1 MKLYHGSNVK
11 VKNPR
16 IITNTR
22 LLDFGYGFYLTS
34 DFKQA
39 KKWAKLTQ
47 KRRQQGI
54 ATVSMYEISKEQL
67 KNLKV
72 LYFES
77 ANKEWLKF
85 VTQNRSNNI
94 INNENWDIIIGPV
107 ANDNTMPVINLYL
120 NGIYDE
126 NEALKRLLPQNLKD
140 QYTFKTEKSLKYL
153 KFLEV
158 LEL

>member
-47 KRRQQGI
+47 KRIQQGI
-54 ATVSMYEISKEQL
+54 ATVSVYEISKEQL

-77 ANKEWLKF
+77 ANREWLKF

-120 NGIYDE
+120 NVIYDE

-140 QYTFKTEKSLKYL
+140 QYTFKTEKALKYL

-158 LEL
+158 EL

>member
-54 ATVSMYEISKEQL
+54 VTVSVYEISKEQL

-77 ANKEWLKF
+77 ANREWLKF

-94 INNENWDIIIGPV
+94 TFLLFSSENKDLV
-107 ANDNTMPVINLYL
+107 FV
-120 NGIYDE
+120 
-126 NEALKRLLPQNLKD
+126 KRNIRFVTL
-140 QYTFKTEKSLKYL
+140 F
-153 KFLEV
+153 
-158 LEL
+158 

>member
-1 MKLYHGSNVK
+1 
-11 VKNPR
+11 
-16 IITNTR
+16 
-22 LLDFGYGFYLTS
+22 
-34 DFKQA
+34 
-39 KKWAKLTQ
+39 
-47 KRRQQGI
+47 
-54 ATVSMYEISKEQL
+54 MYEISKEQL

-77 ANKEWLKF
+77 ANREWLKF

-140 QYTFKTEKSLKYL
+140 QYTFKTEKALKYL

-158 LEL
+158 EL

>member
-1 MKLYHGSNVK
+1 M
-11 VKNPR
+11 
-16 IITNTR
+16 
-22 LLDFGYGFYLTS
+22 
-34 DFKQA
+34 
-39 KKWAKLTQ
+39 
-47 KRRQQGI
+47 
-54 ATVSMYEISKEQL
+54 
-67 KNLKV
+67 KV

-77 ANKEWLKF
+77 ANREWLKF
-85 VTQNRSNNI
+85 VTQNRNNNI

-140 QYTFKTEKSLKYL
+140 QYTFKTEKALKYL